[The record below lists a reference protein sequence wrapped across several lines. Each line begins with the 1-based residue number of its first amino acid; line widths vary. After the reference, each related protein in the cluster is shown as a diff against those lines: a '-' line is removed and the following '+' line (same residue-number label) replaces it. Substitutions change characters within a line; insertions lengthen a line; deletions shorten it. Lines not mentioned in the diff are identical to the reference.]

1 MSRRRHVLKSPSLKQ
16 KRGFL
21 KVSWQEKA
29 QWEFM
34 LQILLRTLEVSCLL
48 TRLCISMKRRIF
60 ILLKL
65 LLCSTNSVKDYI
77 NIAGPYGVTHIIL
90 FNKGKTA
97 PRMRIG
103 CFPQGPT
110 LHFRVCRVI
119 ISITYRWK
127 SIH

>member
-34 LQILLRTLEVSCLL
+34 WQILLRTLEVSCLL